1 MDLALLNRIK
11 ESQSQVSATRDR
23 VLMTVE
29 RLREMETAVEEKI
42 QSKQDEI
49 EKILLTEME

>member
-1 MDLALLNRIK
+1 MNRIK